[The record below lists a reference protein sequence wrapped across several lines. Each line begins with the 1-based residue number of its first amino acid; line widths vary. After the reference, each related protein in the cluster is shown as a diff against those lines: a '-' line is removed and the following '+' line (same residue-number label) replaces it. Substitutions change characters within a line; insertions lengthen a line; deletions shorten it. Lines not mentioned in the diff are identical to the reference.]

1 MNPTTS
7 SPDGALAT
15 RREWLGLGVI
25 TIACMLYSMDLSVL
39 FLAVPSI
46 VKDLQPT
53 PTQLLWINDIYG
65 FMVAGFLVTMGSL
78 GDRIGRRKVLLIG
91 AAAFGAIS
99 CLAAFSTSPNMLIL
113 ARALQGIAGATIAP
127 STLSLVFSMFPNEA
141 EKNRAMGIWG
151 TGFAV
156 GGLVGPVIGG
166 VLLQYFGWGSVF
178 LINVPIMAALLIVA
192 PYLLPEY
199 KSESGG
205 KLDLFSVALSLGTI
219 LPVIF
224 GLKQLAAYG
233 TAIMPFGAILLGL
246 ILGYLFICRQQMLA
260 DPMIDL
266 ALFKVPAFNTALL
279 VNLSGIFFVF
289 AVFLYQNQY
298 LQLVLDLSP
307 LAAGLWSIIPSL
319 IFTFMS
325 LYSHKFISRFGA
337 SHAVIGG
344 LLINALAF
352 GSMAAAALAANLY
365 GILGAAMLI
374 GLGFVPVILTTM
386 NMIVSSAPIDRAGAA
401 SAISE
406 TSAELGGALGIAIM
420 GSLATLIYRYGMSG
434 IDITGISPAAALD
447 ARSTLASAVESA
459 KHIVGGTAP
468 WLEAAKTAFSLS
480 FAMIC
485 TAGAIACLALA
496 FLVHKVFDKRVA
508 PATKGQV

>member
-1 MNPTTS
+1 
-7 SPDGALAT
+7 
-15 RREWLGLGVI
+15 
-25 TIACMLYSMDLSVL
+25 
-39 FLAVPSI
+39 
-46 VKDLQPT
+46 
-53 PTQLLWINDIYG
+53 
-65 FMVAGFLVTMGSL
+65 
-78 GDRIGRRKVLLIG
+78 
-91 AAAFGAIS
+91 
-99 CLAAFSTSPNMLIL
+99 
-113 ARALQGIAGATIAP
+113 
-127 STLSLVFSMFPNEA
+127 VFSMFPNEA

-199 KSESGG
+199 KSENGG
-205 KLDLFSVALSLGTI
+205 RLDLISVALSLGTI
-219 LPVIF
+219 LPIIF

-233 TAIMPFGAILLGL
+233 LAAAPFGAIVLGL
-246 ILGYLFICRQQMLA
+246 IFGYQFIRRQKMLI

-279 VNLSGIFFVF
+279 VNLAGIFFVF

-337 SHAVIGG
+337 SQAVIGG
-344 LLINALAF
+344 LIINAIAF
-352 GSMAAAALAANLY
+352 AAMAAAAIAANLY

-420 GSLATLIYRYGMSG
+420 GSLATLIYRYGMAD
-434 IDITGISPAAALD
+434 IDLTGIPPQAATA
-447 ARSTLASAVESA
+447 ARATLAGAVESA
-459 KHIVGGTAP
+459 IPYAGDHIP
-468 WLEAAKTAFSLS
+468 WLDVAKDSFSAS

-485 TAGAIACLALA
+485 ITGTLSFLALA
-496 FLVHKVFDKRVA
+496 WLVHKVFDK
-508 PATKGQV
+508 PATNETMA

>member
-1 MNPTTS
+1 M
-7 SPDGALAT
+7 
-15 RREWLGLGVI
+15 GLGVI
-25 TIACMLYSMDLSVL
+25 TIACMIYSMDLSVL

-46 VKDLQPT
+46 VKDLDPT

-91 AAAFGAIS
+91 AAAFGLASIF
-99 CLAAFSTSPNMLIL
+99 AAFSTSANMLIL
-113 ARALQGIAGATIAP
+113 ARALLGIAGATIAP

-166 VLLQYFGWGSVF
+166 VLLQFFGWGSVF

-192 PYLLPEY
+192 PFLLPEY
-199 KSESGG
+199 KSENGG
-205 KLDLFSVALSLGTI
+205 KLDLASVALSLGTI

-233 TAIMPFGAILLGL
+233 LATMPFAAILIGTA
-246 ILGYLFICRQQMLA
+246 LGYLFIRRQNHLT

-279 VNLSGIFFVF
+279 VNLAGIFFVF
-289 AVFLYQNQY
+289 AIFLYQNQY

-307 LAAGLWSIIPSL
+307 LHAGLWSIIPSL

-325 LYSHKFISRFGA
+325 LYSHKFIARFGA
-337 SHAVIGG
+337 SQAVIGG

-352 GSMAAAALAANLY
+352 ATMAIAALYASLF

-386 NMIVSSAPIDRAGAA
+386 NMIVSSAPIERAGAA
-401 SAISE
+401 LPFRKPAR
-406 TSAELGGALGIAIM
+406 
-420 GSLATLIYRYGMSG
+420 SLAARLASPLWVALQLSFIATEWPTLI
-434 IDITGISPAAALD
+434 
-447 ARSTLASAVESA
+447 
-459 KHIVGGTAP
+459 
-468 WLEAAKTAFSLS
+468 
-480 FAMIC
+480 
-485 TAGAIACLALA
+485 
-496 FLVHKVFDKRVA
+496 
-508 PATKGQV
+508 

>member
-1 MNPTTS
+1 M
-7 SPDGALAT
+7 
-15 RREWLGLGVI
+15 GLGVI
-25 TIACMLYSMDLSVL
+25 TIACMIYSMDLSVL

-46 VKDLQPT
+46 VKDLDPT

-91 AAAFGAIS
+91 AAAFGLASIF
-99 CLAAFSTSPNMLIL
+99 AAFSTSANMLIL
-113 ARALQGIAGATIAP
+113 ARALLGIAGATIAP

-166 VLLQYFGWGSVF
+166 VLLQFFGWGSVF

-192 PYLLPEY
+192 PFLLPEY
-199 KSESGG
+199 KSENGG
-205 KLDLFSVALSLGTI
+205 KLDLASVALSLGTI

-233 TAIMPFGAILLGL
+233 LATMPFAAILIGTA
-246 ILGYLFICRQQMLA
+246 LGYLFIRRQNHLT

-279 VNLSGIFFVF
+279 VNLAGIFFVF
-289 AVFLYQNQY
+289 AIFLYQNQY

-307 LAAGLWSIIPSL
+307 LHAGLWSIIPSL

-325 LYSHKFISRFGA
+325 LYSHKFIARFGA
-337 SHAVIGG
+337 SQAVIGG

-352 GSMAAAALAANLY
+352 AAMAIAALYASLF

-386 NMIVSSAPIDRAGAA
+386 NMIVSSAPIERAGAA

-406 TSAELGGALGIAIM
+406 TSAELGGALGIALM
-420 GSLATLIYRYGMSG
+420 GSLATVIYRYGMAD
-434 IDITGISPAAALD
+434 IDLTGIAPQAAAA
-447 ARSTLASAVESA
+447 ARATLAGAVESA
-459 KHIVGGTAP
+459 IPLVGGRIP
-468 WLEAAKTAFSLS
+468 WLDAAKDSFSAAFAVIS
-480 FAMIC
+480 FS
-485 TAGAIACLALA
+485 GAVCCVALA
-496 FLVHKVFDKRVA
+496 WLVHKVFDK
-508 PATKGQV
+508 PAAEASTASKTNT

>member
-1 MNPTTS
+1 LHPTTS
-7 SPDGALAT
+7 SPDGVLAT

-46 VKDLQPT
+46 VKDLKPT

-91 AAAFGAIS
+91 AAAFGATS

-199 KSESGG
+199 KSENGG
-205 KLDLFSVALSLGTI
+205 RLDLISVALSLGTI
-219 LPVIF
+219 LPIIF

-233 TAIMPFGAILLGL
+233 LAAAPFGAIVLGL
-246 ILGYLFICRQQMLA
+246 IFGYQFIRRQKMLI

-279 VNLSGIFFVF
+279 VNLAGIFFVF

-337 SHAVIGG
+337 SQAVIGG
-344 LLINALAF
+344 LIINAIAF
-352 GSMAAAALAANLY
+352 AAMAAAAIAANLY

-420 GSLATLIYRYGMSG
+420 GSLATLIYRYGMAD
-434 IDITGISPAAALD
+434 IDLTGIPPQAATA
-447 ARSTLASAVESA
+447 ARATLAGAVESA
-459 KHIVGGTAP
+459 IPYAGDHIP
-468 WLEAAKTAFSLS
+468 WLDVAKDSFSAS

-485 TAGAIACLALA
+485 ITGTLSFLALA
-496 FLVHKVFDKRVA
+496 FLVHKVFDK
-508 PATKGQV
+508 PATNETMA

>member
-1 MNPTTS
+1 LHPTTP

-15 RREWLGLGVI
+15 RREWFGLGVI

-46 VKDLQPT
+46 VKDLKPT

-91 AAAFGAIS
+91 AAAFGATS
-99 CLAAFSTSPNMLIL
+99 CLAAFSTSSNMLIL

-127 STLSLVFSMFPNEA
+127 STLSLVFSMFPNEH
-141 EKNRAMGIWG
+141 EKNRAVGIWG

-156 GGLVGPVIGG
+156 GGLVGPVVGG

-199 KSESGG
+199 KSENGG
-205 KLDLFSVALSLGTI
+205 RLDLISVALSLGTL
-219 LPVIF
+219 LPIIF
-224 GLKQLAAYG
+224 GLKHLAAYG
-233 TAIMPFGAILLGL
+233 VAGALFAAIILGL
-246 ILGYLFICRQQMLA
+246 ILGTLFIRRQKTLA

-266 ALFKVPAFNTALL
+266 ALFAVPAFNTALL
-279 VNLSGIFFVF
+279 VNLAGIFFVF

-337 SHAVIGG
+337 SQAVIGG
-344 LLINALAF
+344 LIINAAAF
-352 GSMAAAALAANLY
+352 AAMAASAIAANLY

-374 GLGFVPVILTTM
+374 GVGFVPVILTTM
-386 NMIVSSAPIDRAGAA
+386 NMIVSAAPIERAGAA

-420 GSLATLIYRYGMSG
+420 GSLATLMYRFGMAD
-434 IDITGISPAAALD
+434 IDMTGVPREAAAA
-447 ARSTLASAVESA
+447 ARATLAGAVESA
-459 KHIVGGTAP
+459 VPYAGDHIP
-468 WLEAAKTAFSLS
+468 WLDVAKDSFSAS

-485 TAGAIACLALA
+485 ISGTLSFIALA
-496 FLVHKVFDKRVA
+496 WLVHKVFDKRESSETA
-508 PATKGQV
+508 

>member
-1 MNPTTS
+1 MHPTISTTE
-7 SPDGALAT
+7 GTLAT

-25 TIACMLYSMDLSVL
+25 TIACMIYSMDLSVL

-46 VKDLQPT
+46 VKDLHPT

-91 AAAFGAIS
+91 AAAFGAAS
-99 CLAAFSTSPNMLIL
+99 TFAAFSTSANMLIL
-113 ARALQGIAGATIAP
+113 ARAVLGIAGATIAP

-166 VLLQYFGWGSVF
+166 VLLQYFGWGCVF
-178 LINVPIMAALLIVA
+178 LINVPIMASLLIVA

-199 KSESGG
+199 KAENGG
-205 KLDLFSVALSLGTI
+205 KLDLVSVALSLGTI
-219 LPVIF
+219 LPVIY

-233 TAIMPFGAILLGL
+233 TATLPLAAIAVGI
-246 ILGYLFICRQQMLA
+246 ILGTLFIRRQNHLA

-279 VNLSGIFFVF
+279 VNLAGIFFVF
-289 AVFLYQNQY
+289 AIFLYQNQY

-307 LAAGLWSIIPSL
+307 LHAGLWSIIPSL

-325 LYSHKFISRFGA
+325 LYSHKFIARFGA
-337 SHAVIGG
+337 SQAVIGG
-344 LLINALAF
+344 LIINAVAF
-352 GSMAAAALAANLY
+352 AAMSIAALSTSLY

-374 GLGFVPVILTTM
+374 GFGFVPVILTTM
-386 NMIVSSAPIDRAGAA
+386 NMIVSSAPLERAGAA

-406 TSAELGGALGIAIM
+406 TSAELGGALGIALM
-420 GSLATLIYRYGMSG
+420 GSLATFIYRYGMAD
-434 IDITGISPAAALD
+434 IDMTGLAPQVALSARATLAGAVEAAAPY
-447 ARSTLASAVESA
+447 AGV
-459 KHIVGGTAP
+459 HIQ
-468 WLEAAKTAFSLS
+468 WLETAKASFSNAFAVIGFSGAA
-480 FAMIC
+480 
-485 TAGAIACLALA
+485 ACLAMA
-496 FLVHKVFDKRVA
+496 WLVHNVFDK
-508 PATKGQV
+508 K